1 MARVCVRA
9 LAALVLLAPLAAR
22 PGAAPAQ
29 EGAAYGLAAAF
40 EDALARDPRIGAAE
54 NRIAEAR
61 ERLEEARGANRPTV
75 TARGDGGY
83 SYNRNEARNLATYKG
98 RSFDLGVTVAQ
109 NLYGFGRLAGQL
121 RGAEAEI
128 AEAEAAAI
136 ETRQGVLAE
145 VARSFAEQVFRGRI
159 VERRRE
165 FEALVAELERT
176 ARERIELGM
185 LDRTELHEVLRRLSR
200 ARAGRAEAEARYGIA
215 RARLARLTGADR
227 PALAAAS
234 LAMLEAALPP
244 GPEATL
250 ALAARES
257 PALAI
262 ARRRVEAAEGDLA
275 FREADLLPALSLEA
289 AASAGRVGDIRTFD
303 LSGGVRLAVPLYEGG
318 AKRSR
323 RRNAELALET
333 ARRQLRAESER
344 VEISART
351 GRDLMEGLALA
362 AESFRAAVADGRTAA
377 ELTREKLEAGRVTL
391 VHYIEA
397 RQTVLDAE
405 FQRLENRLRLETA
418 RIDLLAL
425 LAALRPAP

>member
-1 MARVCVRA
+1 MAFARA
-9 LAALVLLAPLAAR
+9 LAALVVLLAAG

-29 EGAAYGLAAAF
+29 EGAPYALAAAF

-83 SYNRNEARNLATYKG
+83 TYNRNEARNLATYKG

-109 NLYGFGRLAGQL
+109 NLYGFGRLAGRL
-121 RGAEAEI
+121 RGAQAEI
-128 AEAEAAAI
+128 AEAGAAAD
-136 ETRQGVLAE
+136 ETRQNVLAE

-227 PALAAAS
+227 PAPDADS
-234 LAMLEAALPP
+234 LAMLDAALPP
-244 GPEATL
+244 AL
-250 ALAARES
+250 DAALARAERES

-262 ARRRVEAAEGDLA
+262 ARRRVEAAEGELA

-289 AASAGRVGDIRTFD
+289 AASAGRVGEIRTFD
-303 LSGGVRLAVPLYEGG
+303 VSGGLRLAVPLYEGG
-318 AKRSR
+318 VKRSR
-323 RRNAELALET
+323 RRNAVLALET

-344 VEISART
+344 VEIAARA
-351 GRDLMEGLALA
+351 GWDLMQGLTLA
-362 AESFRAAVADGRTAA
+362 AGSFRAAVADGRTAA
-377 ELTREKLEAGRVTL
+377 ELTREKLDAGRVTL
-391 VHYIEA
+391 VHYVEA
-397 RQTVLDAE
+397 QQTVLDAE
-405 FQRLENRLRLETA
+405 FQRLENRLRLEAA

-425 LAALRPAP
+425 LAAIPAPP